1 MICQL
6 MLMVK
11 MKSGHLKSNL
21 LTQNPLERA
30 QRLKI
35 VLQCLGGGQQN
46 KGKGAWCLENKLKPK
61 MVKPKKPEVG
71 VWKTVES
78 KSCHKHV
85 KERPK
90 PNNKLPVKS

>member
-1 MICQL
+1 
-6 MLMVK
+6 
-11 MKSGHLKSNL
+11 
-21 LTQNPLERA
+21 
-30 QRLKI
+30 
-35 VLQCLGGGQQN
+35 
-46 KGKGAWCLENKLKPK
+46 LENKLKPK